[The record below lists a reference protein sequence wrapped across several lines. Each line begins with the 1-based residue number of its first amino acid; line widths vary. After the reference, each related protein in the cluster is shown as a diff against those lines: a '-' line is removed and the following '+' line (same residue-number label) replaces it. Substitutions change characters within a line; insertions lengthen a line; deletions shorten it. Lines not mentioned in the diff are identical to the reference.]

1 MTCFPFGVCQPSPTF
16 ATLFT
21 PSRVAAVLTVA
32 NICRLFDSLTS
43 FKPHLHVVQVGAM
56 IHQEAASAK
65 EPQDDFKMG
74 FVLALCYHTEHR
86 ESVIY
91 CHVYMLNGLKVA
103 SQYVAHVSLS
113 LSGSGLERLC
123 NGLERLLFTSQ
134 RHATIPCPPLPST
147 GADIH
152 AVYKQ
157 RQAKTLI
164 HIKFKHFK
172 SLKAKNPFG
181 SSNLPAH
188 MQWLGL
194 QEQHQPRL
202 RM

>member
-1 MTCFPFGVCQPSPTF
+1 M
-16 ATLFT
+16 
-21 PSRVAAVLTVA
+21 
-32 NICRLFDSLTS
+32 
-43 FKPHLHVVQVGAM
+43 VQVGAM
-56 IHQEAASAK
+56 IYQETASAK
-65 EPQDDFKMG
+65 EPQGDFKMG

-91 CHVYMLNGLKVA
+91 CHVYMLNDLKVA

-123 NGLERLLFTSQ
+123 NGLECLLFTSQ
-134 RHATIPCPPLPST
+134 RHATIPCPPLPSN

-152 AVYKQ
+152 AVYTH

-172 SLKAKNPFG
+172 SLKAKK
-181 SSNLPAH
+181 SI
-188 MQWLGL
+188 WLK
-194 QEQHQPRL
+194 
-202 RM
+202 